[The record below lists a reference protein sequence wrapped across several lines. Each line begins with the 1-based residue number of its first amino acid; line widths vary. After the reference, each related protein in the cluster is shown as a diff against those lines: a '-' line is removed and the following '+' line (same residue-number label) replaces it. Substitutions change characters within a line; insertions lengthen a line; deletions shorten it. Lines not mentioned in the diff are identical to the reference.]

1 MRVVYDS
8 EKIPVSTLSVIALT
22 VYRSGVLAGCYLV
35 AIDLGYL
42 VKGVA
47 EVVGEH
53 GTIPEYVAYL
63 FGNLEAALVAEL
75 SLIVAYHFLYL
86 VGHLAGF
93 SGQSQCGVD
102 DGMGIDGGGECL
114 LLKFIKIHKQ
124 YLLYSSIIEVTRE
137 PRKCCMDNGKKN
149 GSGFQSLPPG
159 LATDDKGKKES
170 KGPES
175 AAEATRKGIKKP
187 PESPCLLTSYSSA
200 GQKLVLFKEK
210 DFLISTTSGCK

>member
-86 VGHLAGF
+86 IGHLAGF
-93 SGQSQCGVD
+93 SGQSQCGGD
-102 DGMGIDGGGECL
+102 DGVGIDGGGECL

-137 PRKCCMDNGKKN
+137 PRKCCMDNGKRM
-149 GSGFQSLPPG
+149 GAVSRACH
-159 LATDDKGKKES
+159 LAWRPTTREKKKA
-170 KGPES
+170 KGPR
-175 AAEATRKGIKKP
+175 AQRRLHVRA
-187 PESPCLLTSYSSA
+187 
-200 GQKLVLFKEK
+200 
-210 DFLISTTSGCK
+210 